1 MKALLIVFATVGSI
15 IGAYIPTLWGDN
27 NGLGLAS
34 ILLGGVFG
42 ILGIWVGWKFIQ
54 YLD

>member
-15 IGAYIPTLWGDN
+15 IGAFIPSLWGDT

-34 ILLGGVFG
+34 ILLGGVGG
-42 ILGIWVGWKFIQ
+42 IIGIWVGWKVIQ
-54 YLD
+54 NFD

>member
-15 IGAYIPTLWGDN
+15 IGAFIPSLWGDT

-34 ILLGGVFG
+34 ILLGGVGG
-42 ILGIWVGWKFIQ
+42 IVGIWVGWKVIQ
-54 YLD
+54 NFD